1 MRTAVNVAAQSLS
14 DKPFAELVIKRDI
27 AAPRA
32 RVFAAWTDISQA
44 ALWWVPKGCT
54 LLDCAMEL
62 RVGGAWR
69 RRMRTSDGGI
79 VTKHG
84 VYREIAPPERL
95 VFTYNTE
102 YPDGRI
108 DGETVVTVTLAEID
122 GRTRLTLQ
130 HVNFATEALAT
141 SHHGGWTTA
150 LDRFFEYMAESGQ
163 AQ

>member
-1 MRTAVNVAAQSLS
+1 MRAAVNVAT
-14 DKPFAELVIKRDI
+14 KPLAELVIKRDI

-54 LLDCAMEL
+54 LLDCAIDL
-62 RVGGAWR
+62 RVGGTWR

-79 VTKHG
+79 VSKHG
-84 VYREIAPPERL
+84 VYREIVPPERL

-102 YPDGRI
+102 YPDGRV
-108 DGETVVTVTLAEID
+108 DSETVVTITLVEVGD
-122 GRTRLTLQ
+122 RTRLTLQ

-150 LDRFFEYMAESGQ
+150 LDGLFAYLAESGQ

>member
-1 MRTAVNVAAQSLS
+1 MRAAVNVAA
-14 DKPFAELVIKRDI
+14 KPFAELIIKRDI
-27 AAPRA
+27 AAPRS
-32 RVFAAWTDISQA
+32 RVFAAWTDISQV

-69 RRMRTSDGGI
+69 RRMRGPDGGI
-79 VTKHG
+79 ITKHG
-84 VYREIAPPERL
+84 VYREIVPPERL

-102 YPDGRI
+102 YADGRI
-108 DGETVVTVTLAEID
+108 DSETVVTLTLAEMD

-150 LDRFFEYMAESGQ
+150 LERLFAYLAEGGQ

>member
-1 MRTAVNVAAQSLS
+1 MRAAVNVAA
-14 DKPFAELVIKRDI
+14 KPFAELVITRDI
-27 AAPRA
+27 GAARP

-44 ALWWVPKGCT
+44 AMWWAPKDCT

-69 RRMRTSDGGI
+69 RRMRVPGGGI

-84 VYREIAPPERL
+84 VYREIVPPERL

-108 DGETVVTVTLAEID
+108 DSETVVTITLAEVG
-122 GRTRLTLQ
+122 GRTRLTLR
-130 HVNFATEALAT
+130 HVNFETEELAT
-141 SHHGGWTTA
+141 SHRGGWSTA
-150 LDRFFEYMAESGQ
+150 LERFFEYIAESEQ